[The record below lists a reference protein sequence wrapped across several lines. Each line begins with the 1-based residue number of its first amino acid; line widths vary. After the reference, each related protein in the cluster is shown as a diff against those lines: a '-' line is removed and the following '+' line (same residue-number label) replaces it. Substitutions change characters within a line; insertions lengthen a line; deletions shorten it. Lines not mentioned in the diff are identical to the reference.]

1 MPHPG
6 GSGERGDRPSREP
19 RAAPQRRTADRTGFP
34 RPPTSARPVVAAGT
48 PRRDLMS
55 TPTALGGTAAE
66 RIPRKAALASFV
78 GSMLEYYDFFIYG
91 AAAGLV
97 FPDVFFPDSDPA
109 TARLLSLAT
118 FGVAYVARP
127 VGAVIIGHF
136 GDRVGRKKMLVLTLL
151 MMGAS
156 TFLIGA
162 VPSYDAIG
170 VAAPVILVILRIL
183 QGLSAAGEQSGANS
197 LTLEHA
203 PDHKRGFFTS
213 FTLQG
218 TQGGL
223 ILANLVFLL
232 VALLPEDQLLSWGW
246 RIPFFLS
253 AVVVA
258 VGYWVR
264 RSLPETPEF
273 QRVEESHAVAKLPVA
288 VLLRDHWASVI
299 RVILCALVSVVS
311 TIVGTWSLAQGTSD
325 AVGLD
330 KPTLLWMVILSNVV
344 ALVALPLWARLSD
357 RIGRRPVFTFGAL
370 GSAVLAFP
378 FLWALQQGNV
388 GMIYLF
394 GILLAGVVYS
404 AANGI
409 WPSFYGEMFDT
420 RVRYS
425 GNAIGT
431 QIGFALGGFSPAI
444 AAAIVGEG
452 SGGWVPVALLTAG
465 AATVAGLCALTARET
480 AHVPTPQLGGK
491 PGQELA
497 RELSHA

>member
-1 MPHPG
+1 
-6 GSGERGDRPSREP
+6 
-19 RAAPQRRTADRTGFP
+19 
-34 RPPTSARPVVAAGT
+34 
-48 PRRDLMS
+48 MS
-55 TPTALGGTAAE
+55 TTTASGGTAAE

-78 GSMLEYYDFFIYG
+78 GSMLEYYDFFIFG
-91 AAAGLV
+91 AAAGLI
-97 FPDVFFPDSDPA
+97 FPTVFFADSDPRTA
-109 TARLLSLAT
+109 TLLSLMT

-127 VGAVIIGHF
+127 IGAVIIGHF

-151 MMGAS
+151 LMGVS
-156 TFLIGA
+156 TFLVGL

-170 VAAPVILVILRIL
+170 VAAPVILVFLRIL

-203 PDHKRGFFTS
+203 PDRKRGFFTS
-213 FTLQG
+213 FTLEG

-232 VALLPEDQLLSWGW
+232 VALLPDEQLFSWGW

-253 AVVVA
+253 AFVVA

-273 QRVEESHAVAKLPVA
+273 ERVEESNAVAKLPVA
-288 VLLRDHWASVI
+288 VLLRNHWASVI
-299 RVILCALVSVVS
+299 RVVLCALVSVIS

-325 AVGLD
+325 EIGLERT
-330 KPTLLWMVILSNVV
+330 TLLWMVILSNVV
-344 ALVALPLWARLSD
+344 ALIALPLWAKLSD
-357 RIGRRPVFTFGAL
+357 RIGRRPVFVFGAL

-388 GMIYLF
+388 ALIYVF
-394 GILLAGVVYS
+394 GILLSGLVYS

-425 GNAIGT
+425 GMAIGT

-444 AAAIVGEG
+444 AAAIVGVG

-465 AATVAGLCALTARET
+465 AATVAGLCALTAKET
-480 AHVPTPQLGGK
+480 AHIPTPQLGLK
-491 PGQELA
+491 PGE
-497 RELSHA
+497 ELSRQLANA

>member
-1 MPHPG
+1 M
-6 GSGERGDRPSREP
+6 
-19 RAAPQRRTADRTGFP
+19 
-34 RPPTSARPVVAAGT
+34 SA
-48 PRRDLMS
+48 
-55 TPTALGGTAAE
+55 PTAPGGTASE

-109 TARLLSLAT
+109 TATLLSLAT

-127 VGAVIIGHF
+127 IGAVIIGHF
-136 GDRVGRKKMLVLTLL
+136 GDTVGRKKMLILTLL
-151 MMGAS
+151 MMGLS
-156 TFLIGA
+156 TFLIGCL
-162 VPSYDAIG
+162 PSYAAIG
-170 VAAPVILVILRIL
+170 VAAPILLVLLRIL

-203 PDHKRGFFTS
+203 PDHRRGFFTS
-213 FTLQG
+213 FTLEG

-223 ILANLVFLL
+223 ILANVVFLL

-246 RIPFFLS
+246 RIPFLLS

-273 QRVEESHAVAKLPVA
+273 QKVEQAHEVAKLPVA
-288 VLLRDHWASVI
+288 VLFRTHSAAVV
-299 RVILCALVSVVS
+299 RVVLCALVSVVS

-330 KPTLLWMVILSNVV
+330 KPTLLWMVIVANVA
-344 ALVALPLWARLSD
+344 ALIALPLWAKLSD
-357 RIGRRPVFTFGAL
+357 RIGRRPVFVFGAL
-370 GSAVLAFP
+370 GSAVLIFP
-378 FLWALQQGNV
+378 FLWALQQANV
-388 GMIYLF
+388 PMIFLF
-394 GILLAGVVYS
+394 GILLSGLAYS

-409 WPSFYGEMFDT
+409 WPAFYGEMFDT

-425 GNAIGT
+425 GMAIGT
-431 QIGFALGGFSPAI
+431 QVGFALGGFSPLI

-452 SGGWVPVALLTAG
+452 SSGWVPVALLTAG

-480 AHVPTPQLGGK
+480 AHIPTPQLGLK
-491 PGQELA
+491 PGDELNRQLA
-497 RELSHA
+497 NA

>member
-1 MPHPG
+1 MTTTAPG
-6 GSGERGDRPSREP
+6 G
-19 RAAPQRRTADRTGFP
+19 TA
-34 RPPTSARPVVAAGT
+34 
-48 PRRDLMS
+48 
-55 TPTALGGTAAE
+55 AAE

-78 GSMLEYYDFFIYG
+78 GSMLEYYDFFIFG
-91 AAAGLV
+91 AAAGLI
-97 FPDVFFPDSDPA
+97 FPTVFFADSDPRTA
-109 TARLLSLAT
+109 TLLSLMT

-127 VGAVIIGHF
+127 IGAVIIGHF
-136 GDRVGRKKMLVLTLL
+136 GDTVGRKKMLVLTLL
-151 MMGAS
+151 LMGIS
-156 TFLIGA
+156 TFAIGL

-170 VAAPVILVILRIL
+170 VAAPVILVFLRIL

-203 PDHKRGFFTS
+203 PDRKRGFFTS
-213 FTLQG
+213 FTLEG

-232 VALLPEDQLLSWGW
+232 VALLPDEQLFSWGW

-253 AVVVA
+253 AFVVA

-273 QRVEESHAVAKLPVA
+273 QKVEESHAVAKLPVA

-299 RVILCALVSVVS
+299 RVVLCALVSVIS

-325 AVGLD
+325 EIGLERT
-330 KPTLLWMVILSNVV
+330 TLLWMVILSNVV

-357 RIGRRPVFTFGAL
+357 RIGRRPVFAFGAL

-378 FLWALQQGNV
+378 FLWALQQGNIAL
-388 GMIYLF
+388 IYVF
-394 GILLAGVVYS
+394 GILLSGLVYS

-425 GNAIGT
+425 GMAIGT

-480 AHVPTPQLGGK
+480 AHIPTPQLGLK
-491 PGQELA
+491 PGEELTRQLA
-497 RELSHA
+497 NA

>member
-1 MPHPG
+1 MTTTAPG
-6 GSGERGDRPSREP
+6 G
-19 RAAPQRRTADRTGFP
+19 TA
-34 RPPTSARPVVAAGT
+34 
-48 PRRDLMS
+48 
-55 TPTALGGTAAE
+55 AAE

-97 FPDVFFPDSDPA
+97 FPQVFFPESDPTTA
-109 TARLLSLAT
+109 TLLSLAT

-127 VGAVIIGHF
+127 IGAVIIGHF
-136 GDRVGRKKMLVLTLL
+136 GDTVGRKKMLVLTLL
-151 MMGAS
+151 LMGVS
-156 TFLIGA
+156 TFAIGL

-170 VAAPVILVILRIL
+170 VAAPVILVLLRIL

-203 PDHKRGFFTS
+203 PDRRRGFFTS
-213 FTLQG
+213 FTLEG

-273 QRVEESHAVAKLPVA
+273 QKVEQAHEVAKLPVA
-288 VLLRDHWASVI
+288 VLFRNHWASVL
-299 RVILCALVSVVS
+299 RVVLCALVSVVS

-330 KPTLLWMVILSNVV
+330 RPTLLWMVILSNVV
-344 ALVALPLWARLSD
+344 ALIALPLWAKLSD
-357 RIGRRPVFTFGAL
+357 RIGRRPVFVFGAL
-370 GSAVLAFP
+370 GSAVLVFP
-378 FLWALQQGNV
+378 FLWALQQADV
-388 GMIYLF
+388 PLIYLF
-394 GILLAGVVYS
+394 GILLSGFAYS

-425 GNAIGT
+425 GMAIGT

-452 SGGWVPVALLTAG
+452 SNGWVPVAVLTAG

-480 AHVPTPQLGGK
+480 AHIPTPQLGLK
-491 PGQELA
+491 PGEELTRQLA
-497 RELSHA
+497 NA

>member
-1 MPHPG
+1 MTTTAPG
-6 GSGERGDRPSREP
+6 G
-19 RAAPQRRTADRTGFP
+19 TA
-34 RPPTSARPVVAAGT
+34 
-48 PRRDLMS
+48 
-55 TPTALGGTAAE
+55 AAE

-97 FPDVFFPDSDPA
+97 FPQVFFPESDPTTA
-109 TARLLSLAT
+109 TLLSLAT

-127 VGAVIIGHF
+127 IGAVIIGHF
-136 GDRVGRKKMLVLTLL
+136 GDTVGRKKMLVLTLL
-151 MMGAS
+151 LMGVS
-156 TFLIGA
+156 TFAIGL

-170 VAAPVILVILRIL
+170 VAAPVILVLLRIL

-203 PDHKRGFFTS
+203 PDRKRGFFTS
-213 FTLQG
+213 FTLEG

-273 QRVEESHAVAKLPVA
+273 QKVEQAHEVAKLPVA
-288 VLLRDHWASVI
+288 VLFRNHWASVL
-299 RVILCALVSVVS
+299 RVVLCALVSVVS

-330 KPTLLWMVILSNVV
+330 RPTLLWMVILSNVV
-344 ALVALPLWARLSD
+344 ALIALPLWAKLSD
-357 RIGRRPVFTFGAL
+357 RIGRRPVFVFGAL
-370 GSAVLAFP
+370 GSAVLVFP
-378 FLWALQQGNV
+378 FLWALQQADV
-388 GMIYLF
+388 PLIYLF
-394 GILLAGVVYS
+394 GILLSGFAYS

-425 GNAIGT
+425 GMAIGT

-452 SGGWVPVALLTAG
+452 SNGLVPVAVLTAG

-480 AHVPTPQLGGK
+480 AHIPTPQLGLK
-491 PGQELA
+491 PGEELTRQLA
-497 RELSHA
+497 NA